1 MATQLVKTAIVEPSK
16 QFVTLAKG
24 LLVFGAKVTRPNNL
38 GVLYADFTA
47 EAT

>member
-1 MATQLVKTAIVEPSK
+1 MAVQVMTSEIVRPSK

-24 LLVFGAKVTRPNNL
+24 LTYYGGKVTRPNNL
-38 GVLYADFTA
+38 GVLYADYTA